1 MSTLTSPPLSVA
13 APSMRGRLNGVL
25 FVGLF
30 ALAVTSVA
38 QLPAVAHLGLSPLI
52 VGIVAG
58 ALYGNL
64 LREGMPASWAAGVDF
79 SARKLLRI
87 AVAFFGLRVSLQEI
101 AQVGVPGLAVSALVV
116 ASTLAVG
123 TWAGIKLMKLDRDTA
138 LLTAAGSAICGAAAV
153 LAFESALRSKP
164 HQSAMAVGSVVLFG
178 TLSMFAYPL
187 AYRAGWLHLDATG
200 LGLFFGGTI
209 HEVAQVVGAASDV
222 GPEVARVAT
231 IVKMTRVM
239 LLVPV
244 LLVLGDSAAAGVGV
258 ASQSDALA
266 GQLVRALAPF
276 HRVEWRLLART
287 GATTRDLLDWLD
299 AEPDARFDAVVTSLG
314 VNDVTDGVP
323 PARWLDAQA
332 ALVEQLTA
340 RFGAA
345 HVVLTAVPPMH
356 RFPALPQPLRWYLGL
371 RAARLNAALSRWA
384 AGRPACEFLRVDMP
398 LTRDAMASDG
408 FHPGTQAC
416 AAWAGQ
422 AAAAIRRRVAAAT
435 RLQAAV
441 G

>member
-123 TWAGIKLMKLDRDTA
+123 TWAGIRLMKLDRDTA

-244 LLVLGDSAAAGVGV
+244 LLVLGAWLARSARRSTAAGRGAPRKLAVPWFALGFLGFVIVNSLQMLPAAAIGTLNALDTFALTMAMTALGIETRM
-258 ASQSDALA
+258 SQIRAAGPRALMTGLILYAWLVFGGYAIGLGDAALA
-266 GQLVRALAPF
+266 GLNRRPPCRAAAP
-276 HRVEWRLLART
+276 RVPGPPRAR
-287 GATTRDLLDWLD
+287 GAMLFFRSISS
-299 AEPDARFDAVVTSLG
+299 AEPRPSCSRSCSSCA
-314 VNDVTDGVP
+314 
-323 PARWLDAQA
+323 PARKPCSGCP
-332 ALVEQLTA
+332 T
-340 RFGAA
+340 RI
-345 HVVLTAVPPMH
+345 
-356 RFPALPQPLRWYLGL
+356 RC
-371 RAARLNAALSRWA
+371 SC
-384 AGRPACEFLRVDMP
+384 GR
-398 LTRDAMASDG
+398 
-408 FHPGTQAC
+408 
-416 AAWAGQ
+416 
-422 AAAAIRRRVAAAT
+422 
-435 RLQAAV
+435 
-441 G
+441 